1 MSDSDNGH
9 QRVVIYWTL
18 HNERGGTLACELSR
32 TERGLVV
39 RCLDQARKVALSERV
54 AAAGDAGEVAYRW
67 KARLLEKGDYFER
80 PRAGM
85 PKQGKAT
92 SSRGTDEPGTPR

>member
-1 MSDSDNGH
+1 MSEYDKGH

-18 HNERGGTLACELSR
+18 HRESGATLACELSR

-54 AAAGDAGEVAYRW
+54 AAAADAGEIASRW
-67 KARLLEKGDYFER
+67 KARILEKGDYFER
-80 PRAGM
+80 PRPGAA
-85 PKQGKAT
+85 KQVKT
-92 SSRGTDEPGTPR
+92 PLSRRTNEPGTPR